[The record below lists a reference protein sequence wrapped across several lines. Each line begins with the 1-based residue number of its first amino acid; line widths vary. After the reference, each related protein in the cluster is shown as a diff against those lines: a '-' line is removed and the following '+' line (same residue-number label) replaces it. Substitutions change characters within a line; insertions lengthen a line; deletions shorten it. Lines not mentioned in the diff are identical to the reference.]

1 MPFPSLTF
9 ANLLEN
15 ATRAELEQLVSLF
28 VGYLSAQHKEDGSHS
43 DITADSVTVAGDV
56 TATGSGV
63 FGDEV
68 IAFDGDSN
76 RESGFISS
84 SFVGDFAYAGV
95 NIGGTTS
102 GAFIELRGGASPYT
116 TGNELAIW
124 LLGYSTV
131 KPIVRFGSISGTLTM
146 LDGGS
151 GSSLSIGHS
160 ADPIAEIN
168 ASVYSGGET
177 GTWTP
182 ILNFGGATTGIT
194 YSVQSGTYT
203 RITNVV
209 TVEGRITLT
218 SKGAAAGTATI
229 TGLPFAAN
237 LAGMN
242 VINVVSGLSGL
253 TGSPKIAAVGSTL
266 FPQQSAAAADSGLT
280 NTEFT
285 NTTDLR
291 FSVTYRT

>member
-1 MPFPSLTF
+1 
-9 ANLLEN
+9 
-15 ATRAELEQLVSLF
+15 
-28 VGYLSAQHKEDGSHS
+28 
-43 DITADSVTVAGDV
+43 
-56 TATGSGV
+56 
-63 FGDEV
+63 
-68 IAFDGDSN
+68 
-76 RESGFISS
+76 
-84 SFVGDFAYAGV
+84 VGDPSFAGV
-95 NIGGTTS
+95 NVGGTTS
-102 GAFIELRGGASPYT
+102 GYFIELRTAQSPYT
-116 TGNELAIW
+116 TGNEIAIW
-124 LLGYSTV
+124 LLGYSTT

-146 LDGGS
+146 LDGGT
-151 GSSLSIGHS
+151 GSSLSIGS
-160 ADPIAEIN
+160 SLDPIATIN

-194 YSVQSGTYT
+194 YSAQSGTYT

-218 SKGAAAGTATI
+218 SKGSATGTATI

-242 VINVVSGLSGL
+242 VLNAVSGLSGL
-253 TGSPKIAAVGSTL
+253 TGSPKVAAVGSTL

-280 NTEFT
+280 DTQFT